1 MPPVSASARL
11 RCPPRR
17 SAIQLLAAL
26 ALVPTIP
33 GLERAL
39 EAQVANVAEQQLI
52 QDRAILGEFRPGFG
66 FWLHIFDIPDGWIA
80 FGNADTGELLAS
92 FPTHGDWNR
101 EGRWHGATGGLE
113 PILQGLRIERTLS
126 ARRTQIAER
135 MEATLNVPIVHNPTR
150 GTFVRPNARRYGA
163 FLDDWGRIY
172 ERFGVP
178 ANLGL
183 SQAMIESGW
192 HPTIRSE
199 AGALGF
205 CQWLTRNWNHMK
217 RLSPHEI
224 EGHNQTTQ
232 AMYCAAYLR
241 VLATKYGSFI
251 PALSE
256 HHAGG
261 TNVGRTLI
269 NGARLGGNDVR
280 EQYFMGAQFALDL
293 RSISSTRFR
302 DVVYSYGPRSF
313 RYAEMVFG
321 NEEQVARIR
330 RENGQERIYAIRV
343 SRNVPMAEVVR
354 RSGLSEDQV
363 RRYNP
368 ALIRQVPRS
377 ATLYLPM
384 LIEDLGR
391 DVTFWHRPA
400 PAAFQDVFRDFLLL
414 DVPPER
420 WHDVAFRPV
429 LEGYR
434 NRFRATNT
442 EEGTIMATVLAFV
455 MDELYTSPRGAIL
468 AEYQADPRVLAL
480 IDEGLRE
487 ISEIRDASVTV
498 R

>member
-1 MPPVSASARL
+1 M
-11 RCPPRR
+11 R
-17 SAIQLLAAL
+17 SPYRSVILGLL
-26 ALVPTIP
+26 VFFSPIW
-33 GLERAL
+33 LEG
-39 EAQVANVAEQQLI
+39 QVANVAEDQAR
-52 QDRAILGEFRPGFG
+52 QDRATLAEFRPGAG
-66 FWLHIFDIPDGWIA
+66 FWAHVFDIPDGWIA
-80 FGNADTGELLAS
+80 FGNARTGELLAS
-92 FPTHGDWNR
+92 FPSQGNWNQD
-101 EGRWHGATGGLE
+101 GRWYGGGRGMD
-113 PILQGLRIERTLS
+113 PILQGLQLEGNLS
-126 ARRTQIAER
+126 ARRTQMADR
-135 MEATLNVPIVHNPTR
+135 METVLGVPIIHNPTR

-163 FLDDWGRIY
+163 FLGEWGRIY
-172 ERFGVP
+172 ERFGIP
-178 ANLGL
+178 ADLGL
-183 SQAMIESGW
+183 AQAMIESGW
-192 HPTIRSE
+192 HPTVRSE
-199 AGALGF
+199 ANAIGF

-269 NGARLGGNDVR
+269 NGARLGGADVR
-280 EQYFMGAQFALDL
+280 EQYFVGAQFALDL
-293 RSISSTRFR
+293 RSLSSTRFR

-321 NEEQVARIR
+321 NEAHVARIR
-330 RENGQERIYAIRV
+330 GEFPQERIYAIRV
-343 SRNVPMAEVVR
+343 TRSVPMTEVVR
-354 RSGLSEDQV
+354 RSGLTEDQV

-368 ALIRQVPRS
+368 ALVRQVPRS

-384 LIEDLGR
+384 HIDDLGR
-391 DVTFWHRPA
+391 DVAFWHRPA

-414 DVPPER
+414 NTPPEQ
-420 WHDVAFRPV
+420 WHDPAFRPV

-434 NRFRATNT
+434 TRFRATNT
-442 EEGTIMATVLAFV
+442 EEGTVMATVLAFV
-455 MDELYTSPRGAIL
+455 MDESFASPRGNL
-468 AEYQADPRVLAL
+468 LTVYREDPRVLAL

-487 ISEIRDASVTV
+487 IGGAREQSVTV